1 MRGRRGGGHQV
12 TSVRGHTFECS
23 AWPAHAGGMAALI
36 RTHDWAA
43 TPLGDITSWSQSLR
57 TTLGIMLT
65 ATQPAMLFWGDRLIC
80 LYNDAFARAKGSK
93 AHPRMLGRP
102 AGEGGLEGWD
112 LIVPHLNRV
121 LAGGAGASP
130 PPVCAAYGG
139 ERDDASAGCSYC
151 PVEDPEAPAGV
162 GGVLLLCVETTA
174 TAAHRRVEE
183 RLAAAL
189 RAGRLG
195 AHDFDPR
202 TGVIQWDAAAARLWG
217 MAPDEVATYEKF
229 AAGLHPDDL
238 PRVEALVQRAL
249 DPAGPGRYEAEYR
262 VIDRSDGTVRWV
274 RADGDVVF
282 KNGEA
287 VRLVGTVQDVTERK
301 QAEDRLRRGSETF
314 YRLIHD
320 SPFGIYIVDADFR
333 LREVSRGAEK
343 VFENV
348 RPLLGRDFAEVLGC
362 IWTEPFASEMIGQFR
377 RTLETGEPY
386 VAVGG
391 IERRRDVDRIEAYDW
406 RIERV
411 VLPDERFGVVCYF
424 YDLSQRRQLED
435 ALRQSA
441 DRLQLA
447 LDAAGLGTWDLDLG
461 KDTVV
466 RSLRHDQMFGYSE
479 QQREWSQAIAERH
492 VVEED
497 KPVFREAF
505 RRALTTGVLAFEA
518 RVRWP
523 DGSIHWIAPLGRTYY
538 GDDGRAVRM
547 AGVVADLTERK
558 HAEAARQLL
567 VRELNHRVR
576 NLFSVM
582 DAIVYLT
589 AETTR
594 SPGDMA
600 SALSGRLLA
609 LARAHE
615 LILPEAAG
623 DAGGGDGGN
632 LGELVTA
639 VVTPHLQEG
648 SERVRIDGPPL
659 PLAARAATSLAL
671 VLHEFATNAA
681 KYGALSLPQGRVE
694 VRWRADGERLRL
706 TWTERGGPAIAGLPE
721 RRGFGSLLAR
731 SSIEGQLGG
740 TIAYDWAGSGLGI
753 TALIPLKRLLP

>member
-1 MRGRRGGGHQV
+1 
-12 TSVRGHTFECS
+12 
-23 AWPAHAGGMAALI
+23 
-36 RTHDWAA
+36 
-43 TPLGDITSWSQSLR
+43 
-57 TTLGIMLT
+57 
-65 ATQPAMLFWGDRLIC
+65 
-80 LYNDAFARAKGSK
+80 
-93 AHPRMLGRP
+93 
-102 AGEGGLEGWD
+102 
-112 LIVPHLNRV
+112 
-121 LAGGAGASP
+121 
-130 PPVCAAYGG
+130 
-139 ERDDASAGCSYC
+139 
-151 PVEDPEAPAGV
+151 
-162 GGVLLLCVETTA
+162 
-174 TAAHRRVEE
+174 
-183 RLAAAL
+183 
-189 RAGRLG
+189 
-195 AHDFDPR
+195 
-202 TGVIQWDAAAARLWG
+202 
-217 MAPDEVATYEKF
+217 
-229 AAGLHPDDL
+229 
-238 PRVEALVQRAL
+238 
-249 DPAGPGRYEAEYR
+249 
-262 VIDRSDGTVRWV
+262 
-274 RADGDVVF
+274 
-282 KNGEA
+282 
-287 VRLVGTVQDVTERK
+287 VQDITERK
-301 QAEDRLRRGSETF
+301 RAEDRLRRGSETF

-320 SPFGIYIVDADFR
+320 NPFGIYIVDADFR

-348 RPLLGRDFAEVLGC
+348 RPLLGRDFAEVLRSV
-362 IWTEPFASEMIGQFR
+362 WAEPFASETIGHFR

-386 VAVGG
+386 VAVGTV
-391 IERRRDVDRIEAYDW
+391 ERRRDVDQIQAYDW

-411 VLPDERFGVVCYF
+411 ALPDERFGVVCYF
-424 YDLSQRRQLED
+424 YDLSQRRQLEE

-461 KDTVV
+461 NDTVV

-492 VVEED
+492 ILEED
-497 KPVFREAF
+497 KPIFREAF
-505 RRALTTGVLAFEA
+505 RRALKTGVLAFEA

-538 GDDGRAVRM
+538 GSDGRAVRM

-615 LILPEAAG
+615 LILPEAGG
-623 DAGGGDGGN
+623 DAGGGDGGS

-648 SERVRIDGPPL
+648 HERVRIDGPPL

-694 VRWRADGERLRL
+694 VRWRTDGERMRL

-740 TIAYDWAGSGLGI
+740 TISYDWTESGLGI
-753 TALIPLKRLLP
+753 TALIPLERLLP

>member
-1 MRGRRGGGHQV
+1 M
-12 TSVRGHTFECS
+12 TSVRRHEGS
-23 AWPAHAGGMAALI
+23 AWPAYAGEMAALI
-36 RTHDWAA
+36 RAHDWAA
-43 TPLGDITSWSQSLR
+43 TALGGIASWSPSLR
-57 TTLGIMLT
+57 AADALAETLT
-65 ATQPAMLFWGDRLIC
+65 P
-80 LYNDAFARAKGSK
+80 K
-93 AHPRMLGRP
+93 AHPGILGLP
-102 AGEGGLEGWD
+102 AGEAGLEGWD
-112 LIVPHLNRV
+112 LIEPHLRQL
-121 LAGGAGASP
+121 LADGAPSP
-130 PPVCAAYGG
+130 HSPPVCFAHGKVS
-139 ERDDASAGCSYC
+139 EDTSWSCSCC
-151 PVEDPEAPAGV
+151 PIEDPDAPSGV
-162 GGVLLLCVETTA
+162 GGVLLLCPETTA
-174 TAAHRRVEE
+174 MVAHRRTREQ
-183 RLAAAL
+183 LAAAL
-189 RAGRLG
+189 RGGRLG
-195 AHDFDPR
+195 IHDFDPR

-217 MAPDEVATYEKF
+217 MPPDEVATYEKF
-229 AAGLHPDDL
+229 AAGVHPDDL
-238 PRVEALVQRAL
+238 PRVETLVTRAL

-262 VIDRSDGTVRWV
+262 VIDRSDGVVRWIH
-274 RADGDVVF
+274 ADGDVVF
-282 KNGEA
+282 ENGVA
-287 VRLVGTVQDVTERK
+287 VRLIGTVQDITERK
-301 QAEDRLRRGSETF
+301 QAEDRLRRSSETF

-320 SPFGIYIVDADFR
+320 NPFGIYIVDADFR

-348 RPLLGRDFAEVLGC
+348 RPPLGRDFAEVLRS
-362 IWTEPFASEMIGQFR
+362 IWTEPFASEIIGRFR

-386 VAVGG
+386 VAVGS
-391 IERRRDVDRIEAYDW
+391 IERRQDIEETQAYDW
-406 RIERV
+406 RIDRV
-411 VLPDERFGVVCYF
+411 ALPDGRPGVVCYF
-424 YDLSQRRQLED
+424 YDLSERRQLEE

-461 KDTVV
+461 NDTTV

-479 QQREWSQAIAERH
+479 PQGEWGQAIAERH

-497 KPVFREAF
+497 KPIFREAF
-505 RRALTTGVLAFEA
+505 RSALKTGTLAFEA

-523 DGSIHWIAPLGRTYY
+523 DGSIHWIAPMGRTYY

-576 NLFSVM
+576 NLFSVI

-615 LILPEAAG
+615 LILPEVSG
-623 DAGGGDGGN
+623 DVRGSDGGD

-639 VVTPHLQEG
+639 VVSPHLREG
-648 SERVRIDGPPL
+648 RERVRIDGPPL
-659 PLAARAATSLAL
+659 PLAPRSATSLAL
-671 VLHEFATNAA
+671 VLHELATNAA
-681 KYGALSLPQGRVE
+681 KYGALSLPEGRVE

-706 TWTERGGPAIAGLPE
+706 TWTERGGPALAARPE

-740 TIAYDWAGSGLGI
+740 TIAYDWATSGLAI
-753 TALIPLKRLLP
+753 TALIPLKRLSP

>member
-1 MRGRRGGGHQV
+1 
-12 TSVRGHTFECS
+12 
-23 AWPAHAGGMAALI
+23 MAALI
-36 RTHDWAA
+36 RAHDWAA
-43 TPLGDITSWSQSLR
+43 TPLGNIASWSAALR
-57 TTLGIMLT
+57 TAVGIML
-65 ATQPAMLFWGDRLIC
+65 AARQPAALFWGGRHIC
-80 LYNDAFARAKGSK
+80 LYNDALAETLGAK
-93 AHPRMLGRP
+93 AHPHILGLP
-102 AGEGGLEGWD
+102 AGDAGLEGWA
-112 LIVPHLNRV
+112 LMEPHLQQL
-121 LAGGAGASP
+121 LAGATPPPQSPAVCRAHGAGR
-130 PPVCAAYGG
+130 
-139 ERDDASAGCSYC
+139 EDILWDCSYC
-151 PVEDPEAPAGV
+151 PVEDAEAPSGI
-162 GGVLLLCVETTA
+162 GGVLLLCPEA
-174 TAAHRRVEE
+174 TVTVAHRRTQE

-189 RAGRLG
+189 RGGRLG
-195 AHDFDPR
+195 VHDFDPR

-217 MAPDEVATYEKF
+217 MPPDETATYEKF
-229 AAGLHPDDL
+229 AARLHPDDL
-238 PRVEALVQRAL
+238 PRVEALVTRAL
-249 DPAGPGRYEAEYR
+249 DPSGPGRYEAEYR
-262 VIDRSDGTVRWV
+262 VVDRTDGAVRWV
-274 RADGDVVF
+274 HADGDVVF
-282 KNGEA
+282 ENGEA
-287 VRLVGTVQDVTERK
+287 VRLIGTVQDITERK

-320 SPFGIYIVDADFR
+320 NPFGIYIIDADFR

-348 RPLLGRDFAEVLGC
+348 RPLLGRDFAEVLRS
-362 IWTEPFASEMIGQFR
+362 IWTEPFASEIIGRFR

-386 VAVGG
+386 VAVGS
-391 IERRRDVDRIEAYDW
+391 IERRQDVDETQAYDW

-411 VLPDERFGVVCYF
+411 ALPDGRLGVVCYF
-424 YDLSQRRQLED
+424 YDLSERRQLEE

-461 KDTVV
+461 NDTAV
-466 RSLRHDQMFGYSE
+466 RSLSHDQMFGYSE
-479 QQREWSQAIAERH
+479 PQTKWGQAIAERH
-492 VVEED
+492 VVDED
-497 KPVFREAF
+497 KPIFREAF
-505 RRALTTGVLAFEA
+505 RRALKTGLLAFEA

-523 DGSIHWIAPLGRTYY
+523 DGSIHWIAPMGRTYY
-538 GDDGRAVRM
+538 GDNGRPVRM

-576 NLFSVM
+576 NLFSVI

-615 LILPEAAG
+615 LILPEVTG
-623 DAGGGDGGN
+623 DVRGSSDRSD

-639 VVTPHLQEG
+639 VVSPHLREG
-648 SERVRIDGPPL
+648 RERVRIDGPPL
-659 PLAARAATSLAL
+659 PLAPRAATSLAL
-671 VLHEFATNAA
+671 VLHELATNAA
-681 KYGALSLPQGRVE
+681 KYGSLSLPEGRVE
-694 VRWRADGERLRL
+694 VRWRADGERLL
-706 TWTERGGPAIAGLPE
+706 LNWTERGGPLLAAPPE

-740 TIAYDWAGSGLGI
+740 TIAYDWASNGLGI